1 MMDRASRAPVDLAAT
16 TRDVKARVRR
26 VIGDLERIEQ
36 QKGPLFSDPRGVW
49 LEVTLSIHELEAAT
63 AQIKRAW
70 WP

>member
-1 MMDRASRAPVDLAAT
+1 MTDRAPRAPVDLAVT

-26 VIGDLERIEQ
+26 VIGNLERIER

-49 LEVTLSIHELEAAT
+49 LDVTLSIHELEAAT
-63 AQIKRAW
+63 AQLKRAR